1 MTGFNLP
8 PGCNVSDLP
17 GNTKAEQEAEALADS
32 VYAQLKDLGV
42 MGLDYGL
49 KEELQD
55 LIVER
60 VCKLLGDAYGA
71 GYQAAVADE
80 AEYRAIRAE
89 DELIQSN
96 GG

>member
-32 VYAQLKDLGV
+32 VYTQLE
-42 MGLDYGL
+42 GLDIS
-49 KEELQD
+49 EDTQN

-60 VCKLLGDAYGA
+60 VCKLLGDAYRA

-89 DELIQSN
+89 DKLIQN
-96 GG
+96 KT